1 MSKPALPL
9 LFLGAG
15 RMGAAIAAG
24 LVQTGAVDAAD
35 ILLVDP
41 KPGEEALA
49 LAAKGALLNPDPADL
64 ARARTVVL
72 AVKPQMW
79 REAAATS
86 APLLASDAVIVSIAA
101 GVGASALGAAFA
113 PRAVARV
120 MPTTAVAV
128 AKGVASLWSA
138 SPEALTA
145 AKAVFAPLA
154 ALVELDD
161 EGLMDAATAV
171 SGSGP
176 AYLYAL
182 VEAMEQAGLASG
194 LSPEGAARLARATV
208 IGAAALMDGNPASPA
223 ELRRQVT
230 SPGGTT
236 EAALKVLQGQGGLP
250 DLMGRAVAAAIA
262 LGLIENWIGGFF
274 EIAWQEGAVFVI
286 MIVVLFLRP
295 DGLFK
300 RGGMRV
306 G

>member
-79 REAAATS
+79 REAAATY

-113 PRAVARV
+113 PRAVVRV

-128 AKGVASLWSA
+128 AKGVASLWSS

-182 VEAMEQAGLASG
+182 VEAMEEAGLANG

-262 LGLIENWIGGFF
+262 RAKELG
-274 EIAWQEGAVFVI
+274 
-286 MIVVLFLRP
+286 
-295 DGLFK
+295 
-300 RGGMRV
+300 
-306 G
+306 